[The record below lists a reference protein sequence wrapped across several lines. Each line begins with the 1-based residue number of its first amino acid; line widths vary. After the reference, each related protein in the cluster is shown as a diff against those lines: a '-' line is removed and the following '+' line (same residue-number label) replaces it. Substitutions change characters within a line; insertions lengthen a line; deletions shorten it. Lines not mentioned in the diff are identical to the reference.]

1 MANDAMERTP
11 EERFT
16 DLLRHL
22 ASPSV
27 VDPQGLINSLREV
40 ERMHSKGQITD
51 WHMQKARD
59 AYASTI
65 ERHPEQDPS
74 AAPGGVT

>member
-1 MANDAMERTP
+1 MDRTP
-11 EERFT
+11 QERYT

-22 ASPSV
+22 ASPAK
-27 VDPQGLINSLREV
+27 VDPQGLIDALREV
-40 ERMHSKGQITD
+40 ERLHSKGHITD

-65 ERHPEQDPS
+65 ERHPEQGPPT
-74 AAPGGVT
+74 AQEG

>member
-1 MANDAMERTP
+1 MERTP
-11 EERFT
+11 EDRYT

-22 ASPSV
+22 ASPST
-27 VDPQGLINSLREV
+27 VDPEGLIESLREV
-40 ERMHSKGQITD
+40 ERLHSKGHITD

-65 ERHPEQDPS
+65 ERHPEQGPTTG
-74 AAPGGVT
+74 PGPLM